1 MAQVVEEKK
10 FIVEGKNFSFSPSMI
25 TVKKGDTVSITL
37 KNVGGTHDLKVEGYE
52 VGTQKITDGQ
62 EETFT
67 FVADKVGNFEY
78 YCSIGTHRS
87 MGMKGTL
94 IVEE

>member
-1 MAQVVEEKK
+1 
-10 FIVEGKNFSFSPSMI
+10 MI